1 MFLTLTK
8 MTLDMVGKTYPIT
21 NLFAKIK
28 VNIEDFG
35 KKRLKRLKVKKKD
48 CQKSVYKLKR
58 CLKMPSFFFF
68 FIHLKKT
75 IFFNISVQPI
85 ILPS

>member
-35 KKRLKRLKVKKKD
+35 KKRLKRLKVKKIKIVKN
-48 CQKSVYKLKR
+48 QY
-58 CLKMPSFFFF
+58 
-68 FIHLKKT
+68 I
-75 IFFNISVQPI
+75 N
-85 ILPS
+85 

>member
-35 KKRLKRLKVKKKD
+35 KKRLKRLKVKKKRL
-48 CQKSVYKLKR
+48 SE
-58 CLKMPSFFFF
+58 
-68 FIHLKKT
+68 
-75 IFFNISVQPI
+75 ISI
-85 ILPS
+85 